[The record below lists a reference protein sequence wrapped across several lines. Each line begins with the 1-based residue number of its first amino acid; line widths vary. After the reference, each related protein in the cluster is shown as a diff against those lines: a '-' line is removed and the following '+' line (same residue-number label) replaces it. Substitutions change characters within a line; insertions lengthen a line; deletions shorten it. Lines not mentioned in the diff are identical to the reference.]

1 MASVPIR
8 RIPDITEWDAGKLQ
22 EAGIKSAGA
31 LLRKA
36 GPVRM
41 RRALAEL
48 TGIKEDLLLQYVHSC
63 DLMRLYK
70 VGPRYVSVL
79 HECGIHTIGDLRTR
93 NAMNLCAQIDQV
105 HCRRAESKFAPPL
118 PFVLRW
124 IKESKELNLRI
135 WHK

>member
-8 RIPDITEWDAGKLQ
+8 RIPDMTEWDAMKLQ
-22 EAGIKSAGA
+22 ESGIKSAGA

-36 GPVRM
+36 GPPRM
-41 RRALAEL
+41 REALATF
-48 TGIKEDLLLQYVHSC
+48 TGIKEEQLLQYVHSC

-70 VGPRYVSVL
+70 VGPRYVSIL
-79 HECGIHTIGDLRTR
+79 QECGIRTIGDLRHK
-93 NAMNLCAQIDQV
+93 NVMNLCEQIVRICSQ
-105 HCRRAESKFAPPL
+105 RAESKFAPPL

-124 IKESKELNLRI
+124 IKEAKELNLRI